1 MVDAEG
7 TKQVQVG
14 SITDRSHPG
23 SGPEL
28 VRALSRVDEVRNL
41 AIDDSV
47 SAGVPRSRVLELARF
62 AATAK
67 AGAIERM
74 PKERRAATLVALI
87 STLEATAQ
95 DDAVDVL
102 NLVLTDLFSDAVAAN
117 KKARLR
123 PIPWS
128 LSDSPGRSARSA
140 TVACGLAPY
149 TC

>member
-1 MVDAEG
+1 MIRYRLGYRE
-7 TKQVQVG
+7 
-14 SITDRSHPG
+14 
-23 SGPEL
+23 
-28 VRALSRVDEVRNL
+28 
-41 AIDDSV
+41 
-47 SAGVPRSRVLELARF
+47 SRVLELARF

-123 PIPWS
+123 TLKDLDAAAIKTAGVS
-128 LSDSPGRSARSA
+128 RVVLDDNVADSEVRRTIFAMMERAEPETSIEEIDKLVRPP
-140 TVACGLAPY
+140 VDV
-149 TC
+149 